1 LCFSS
6 EKLLTSR
13 SNFQDEF
20 QSLSN
25 LEDQEVP
32 QLQPVSCL
40 KDQLPPLS
48 CLKDQ
53 LPPLSCLKDQ
63 LPPLGNY
70 SVDQLPPLSSH
81 SVDQFITSSTS
92 PTPEMSF
99 FYSGVQQSP
108 LLRIFLFFKYI
119 AGAGAWGGST
129 NLW

>member
-1 LCFSS
+1 MVKRDLCFSS

-20 QSLSN
+20 QSIST

-32 QLQPVSCL
+32 
-40 KDQLPPLS
+40 QLPPLS

-53 LPPLSCLKDQ
+53 LPHLGSHSVDQ
-63 LPPLGNY
+63 LPHLGSY

-81 SVDQFITSSTS
+81 SMDQFITSSTS

-99 FYSGVQQSP
+99 FYSGVQQGH
-108 LLRIFLFFKYI
+108 LFLSINGK
-119 AGAGAWGGST
+119 
-129 NLW
+129 